1 MRRNEKFSEEFSVV
15 SESSS
20 AASHSSSLVLI
31 DQLAKT
37 EEANT
42 RYVTVS
48 ASYLVS
54 KGKIRRNEEFSE
66 EFSVLSENSPIPPHC
81 SYLNLIG

>member
-15 SESSS
+15 SENSS
-20 AASHSSSLVLI
+20 AAPHSSSLVLI

-37 EEANT
+37 EEAKA

-66 EFSVLSENSPIPPHC
+66 EFSVLSENFSPAPHC
-81 SYLNLIG
+81 S

>member
-1 MRRNEKFSEEFSVV
+1 MRGNEKFSEEFSVL
-15 SESSS
+15 SENSS
-20 AASHSSSLVLI
+20 AAPHSSSLVLI

-54 KGKIRRNEEFSE
+54 KGKMRRNEKFSE
-66 EFSVLSENSPIPPHC
+66 EFSVVSENSSAAPH
-81 SYLNLIG
+81 SSSSTS